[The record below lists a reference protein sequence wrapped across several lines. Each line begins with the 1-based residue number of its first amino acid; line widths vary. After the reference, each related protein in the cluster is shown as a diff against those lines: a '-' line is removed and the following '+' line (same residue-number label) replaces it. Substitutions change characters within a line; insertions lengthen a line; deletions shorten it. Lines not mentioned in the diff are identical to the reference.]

1 MAKGGATSHIK
12 DQEMEVE
19 GKWKSKER
27 MPAVL
32 SSLGINLP
40 GGTACAQLCKS
51 EQKCLKVS

>member
-1 MAKGGATSHIK
+1 
-12 DQEMEVE
+12 MEVE